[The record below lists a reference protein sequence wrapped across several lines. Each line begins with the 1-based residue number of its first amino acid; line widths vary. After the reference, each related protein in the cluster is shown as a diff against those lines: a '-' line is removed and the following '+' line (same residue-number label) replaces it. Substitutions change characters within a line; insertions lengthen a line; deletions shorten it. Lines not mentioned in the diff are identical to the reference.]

1 MLKFN
6 ERAANTV
13 QNPESPDKV
22 LFLNPDGVL
31 QLKDSAGT
39 LTNLVAENATGQST
53 ARPFKVYKAL
63 LTQVSKHDPTLVVLE
78 NTLGDSVSALYGD
91 TGEFTLNTALDVF
104 TNNKT
109 FTPGVLI
116 NATIGDERSLAF
128 NRVSAKI
135 LTVFLKDNTFA
146 PTNGCENV
154 PILIEVYP

>member
-6 ERAANTV
+6 ERPANQV

-63 LTQVSKHDPTLVVLE
+63 LTQSGTAAPVATVIE
-78 NTLGDSVSALYGD
+78 NTLGGTVVWSRDSAGVYYG
-91 TGEFTLNTALDVF
+91 TLV
-104 TNNKT
+104 
-109 FTPGVLI
+109 G
-116 NATIGDERSLAF
+116 AF
-128 NRVSAKI
+128 PDPAKI
-135 LTVFLKDNTFA
+135 NLPQSGILKGDPTLTYEVMYDSSDAIVINSFNSSSTDDNVIK
-146 PTNGCENV
+146 PLG
-154 PILIEVYP
+154 ILTIEVYP